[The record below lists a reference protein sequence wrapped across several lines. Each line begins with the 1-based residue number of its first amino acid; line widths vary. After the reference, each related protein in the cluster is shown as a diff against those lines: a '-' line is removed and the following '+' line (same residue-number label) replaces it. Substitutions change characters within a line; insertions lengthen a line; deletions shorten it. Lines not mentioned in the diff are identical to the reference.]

1 MADKKSEE
9 LRNWK
14 TSFKYYLV
22 RVGPRNK
29 VADELHGD
37 LGIVRAIIGSPLTI
51 LYLKSLSQHNPGGL
65 ELRNLG
71 YITSEEVARLS
82 DTCGYPEFRVM

>member
-1 MADKKSEE
+1 MKDKKSEE
-9 LRNWK
+9 LRNFP

-22 RVGPRNK
+22 RVGPRNE

-37 LGIVRAIIGSPLTI
+37 LGIVRTIVGSPLTI
-51 LYLKSLSQHNPGGL
+51 LFLRSLAQHNPGGL

-71 YITSEEVARLS
+71 YITSEQMARLS